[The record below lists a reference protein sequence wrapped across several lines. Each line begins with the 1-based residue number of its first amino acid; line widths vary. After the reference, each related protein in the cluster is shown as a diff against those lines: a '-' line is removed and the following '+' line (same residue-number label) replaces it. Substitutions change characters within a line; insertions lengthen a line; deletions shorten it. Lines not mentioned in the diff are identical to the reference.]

1 MSPVSRGFRHLHR
14 ASDEDA
20 GRVPPG
26 QYVTEGFPVLS
37 AGPTPHTPLEKWTF
51 SITQGGQ
58 KRKSWTWQEFQAL
71 PAETIAADIHCV
83 TRWSKLGTEW
93 RGVSVRALLGQI
105 DHDAQYVRAF
115 SDGGYTTNLPVK
127 DVSDGQAWLAF
138 DYDGQPLAPEHGG
151 PARLLVPHLYF
162 WKSAK
167 WVRGLDLREVDEPGF
182 WETYGYHMYGD
193 PWREQRYAGD

>member
-37 AGPTPHTPLEKWTF
+37 AGPAPRTPLENWTF
-51 SITQGGQ
+51 SITQG
-58 KRKSWTWQEFQAL
+58 
-71 PAETIAADIHCV
+71 
-83 TRWSKLGTEW
+83 
-93 RGVSVRALLGQI
+93 
-105 DHDAQYVRAF
+105 
-115 SDGGYTTNLPVK
+115 
-127 DVSDGQAWLAF
+127 
-138 DYDGQPLAPEHGG
+138 
-151 PARLLVPHLYF
+151 ARLLVPHLYF

-167 WVRGLDLREVDEPGF
+167 WVRGLGLRDVNEPGF
-182 WETYGYHMYGD
+182 WETYGYHTYGD

>member
-26 QYVTEGFPVLS
+26 QYVTGGFPVLS

-58 KRKSWTWQEFQAL
+58 IRKSWTWQGFQTL

-93 RGVSVRALLGQI
+93 RGVSVDTLLDQTGY
-105 DHDAQYVRAF
+105 DAA
-115 SDGGYTTNLPVK
+115 
-127 DVSDGQAWLAF
+127 
-138 DYDGQPLAPEHGG
+138 
-151 PARLLVPHLYF
+151 
-162 WKSAK
+162 
-167 WVRGLDLREVDEPGF
+167 
-182 WETYGYHMYGD
+182 
-193 PWREQRYAGD
+193 

>member
-1 MSPVSRGFRHLHR
+1 MSPISRGFRHLHR

-26 QYVTEGFPVLS
+26 QYVTKGFPVLS
-37 AGPTPHTPLEKWTF
+37 VGPTPRTPLEKWTF

-58 KRKSWTWQEFQAL
+58 IRKSWTWPEFRAL
-71 PAETIAADIHCV
+71 PTETIAADIHCV

-93 RGVSVRALLGQI
+93 RGVSVDTLLGQAGY
-105 DHDAQYVRAF
+105 DAPYVMA
-115 SDGGYTTNLPVK
+115 SCDGGYTTNLPIA
-127 DVSDGQAWLAF
+127 DVTGGQAWVAF
-138 DYDGQPLAPEHGG
+138 GYDGGALEAEHGG

-167 WVRGLDLREVDEPGF
+167 WVRGLDLRDTDEPGF
-182 WETYGYHMYGD
+182 WESYGYHMYGD